1 MISYTVESLNKGHVR
16 ASHFGEVSAL
26 QRFKIYSCFLLSE
39 GTFHFMLLSCCCLV
53 QGNKAAKDGQFEEAI
68 ESYTQAIDLYSNDE
82 RLLII
87 IMLINYNCV

>member
-1 MISYTVESLNKGHVR
+1 
-16 ASHFGEVSAL
+16 
-26 QRFKIYSCFLLSE
+26 
-39 GTFHFMLLSCCCLV
+39 MLLSCCCLV